1 MWTHYVQSSQTKIAD
16 MIISSQIKG
25 KQLQKHI
32 LLNDI
37 LAMSCKLNYQ
47 ILDTTSEERIQQ
59 LQMKQQHNLE
69 LL

>member
-1 MWTHYVQSSQTKIAD
+1 